1 MKIGMMALSAGL
13 AFAGVSTASADLIA
27 YWNYNAST
35 PGVSGGLGTLD
46 QAYPFAANAGTGSI
60 TSNFSINTVAGTTA
74 QNTGD
79 LGTFGGD
86 LGNALFGDAAGG
98 ALALRAGSGIS
109 GSAVT
114 NNGKWVDFGFSTVGF
129 GADLVLSYTT
139 RGTATGFNA
148 QDWSYSTDGVNYTSF
163 STIGGI
169 TTSFAIKTIDFSA
182 AGLAGQSN
190 VHIRVT
196 FNGATNT
203 GGNNRLDNVQ
213 FNATAIPAPGA
224 LALFG
229 LGALAAGR
237 RRR

>member
-1 MKIGMMALSAGL
+1 M
-13 AFAGVSTASADLIA
+13 
-27 YWNYNAST
+27 
-35 PGVSGGLGTLD
+35 
-46 QAYPFAANAGTGSI
+46 
-60 TSNFSINTVAGTTA
+60 
-74 QNTGD
+74 
-79 LGTFGGD
+79 
-86 LGNALFGDAAGG
+86 
-98 ALALRAGSGIS
+98 
-109 GSAVT
+109 
-114 NNGKWVDFGFSTVGF
+114 DFGFSTVGF

-229 LGALAAGR
+229 LDPVADARRFHVSPQGVVLVSAEMLAR
-237 RRR
+237 RVPESHVA

>member
-1 MKIGMMALSAGL
+1 MKIGMMALAAGL
-13 AFAGVSTASADLIA
+13 AFAGVGTASADLIA

-35 PGVSGGLGTLD
+35 AGANGGLGTLD
-46 QAYPFAANAGTGSI
+46 QAYPFAANAGAGSI
-60 TSNFSINTVAGTTA
+60 TTNFSINTVAGTAA

-86 LGNALFGDAAGG
+86 VANALFGDLAGG
-98 ALALRAGSGIS
+98 ALAVRAGSGLS

-114 NNGKWVDFGFSTVGF
+114 NNGKWVDFGISTVGF
-129 GADLVLSYTT
+129 GSDLVLSYAT

-169 TTSFAIKTIDFSA
+169 TTTFAVKTVDFTA
-182 AGLAGQSN
+182 AGLAGQAN
-190 VHIRVT
+190 LHIRVT
-196 FNGATNT
+196 FNGATNS

-213 FNATAIPAPGA
+213 FNATRVPTPGT
-224 LALFG
+224 LALLG
-229 LGALAAGR
+229 VGALAAAR